1 MMDEEEVNDETE
13 VGEQPE
19 EETAPAEAP
28 AEEAPAEE
36 PAEEAPAEEPAEEAP
51 AEEPAEEAPAEE
63 PAEEAPVEE
72 PAEEAPAEEPAE
84 EAPAEELAE
93 EAPAEEPAEEA
104 PAEEPAEEGEA
115 AEPGIGIPEDETGGA
130 EEAAE
135 EPAEEAPAEEPAE
148 EAPAEE
154 PAGES
159 GDEAGANR
167 VLFLCTGNSCRS
179 QMAEGI
185 LRHLAAEGFES
196 LSAGSQPAEAVHPM
210 AISVMAE
217 IGVDISAQQPKSMDV
232 FLSGDQPAPD
242 VVISVCEKA
251 AAECPALTGGAVN
264 SMSLPFDDPA
274 AAEGS
279 DEEKLE
285 VFRRVRDEISETL
298 KMALGIGG

>member
-1 MMDEEEVNDETE
+1 MDEEEVNDETE
-13 VGEQPE
+13 MGEQPE
-19 EETAPAEAP
+19 EESNPAEETTEETPAEETPGEEP

-63 PAEEAPVEE
+63 PAEEAPSEE
-72 PAEEAPAEEPAE
+72 SAEEDTAS
-84 EAPAEELAE
+84 
-93 EAPAEEPAEEA
+93 
-104 PAEEPAEEGEA
+104 A
-115 AEPGIGIPEDETGGA
+115 AGT
-130 EEAAE
+130 
-135 EPAEEAPAEEPAE
+135 
-148 EAPAEE
+148 
-154 PAGES
+154 
-159 GDEAGANR
+159 NR

-185 LRHLAAEGFES
+185 LRSLAAEGFES

-210 AISVMAE
+210 AIAVMQE
-217 IGVDISAQQPKSMDV
+217 IGIDISAQQPKSIDV

-251 AAECPALTGGAVN
+251 AAECPALAGGAVN
-264 SMSLPFDDPA
+264 SMNLPFEDPA

-298 KMALGIGG
+298 KMALGLGG

>member
-135 EPAEEAPAEEPAE
+135 EPAEEPAE